1 MRAPEVS
8 GDPHM
13 NQSPAGDFRSTNP
26 HALSVILEA
35 SETRS
40 IIASSDIFD
49 IRGNLLW
56 ARDQPVST
64 ALQRRLMERSLK
76 SPIETCLVA
85 EDGVRTE
92 GLVAALEALLTGSSV
107 LLPLLAPHGTA
118 LRRGARAIHLHPVVQ
133 LLLSAAQTARPALFD
148 HAVQAM
154 ALAGALTCAT
164 RSASDAEVT
173 EAMTAGLLHD
183 IGEVYAA
190 PEFGEADAASRLDL
204 ETYRQLVVHPHI
216 GQVLLQQLTDY
227 PASIARA
234 VGEHQEHLDGSGY
247 PHRTLGADL
256 SPLGRLLAAVEEAL
270 AVLRVPGADLHHVG
284 VALRVVPHEF
294 DEAMAGPFIVAARQ
308 ASPMAARRSVDD
320 LRQRLERLDAALRQ
334 APERVRE
341 VLPQP
346 CSEPLQRIADLTL
359 GLLQRL
365 RDGWNESGLWSPD
378 GVDADHLAE
387 AEAVQDALR
396 SRLLEIG
403 RVARLASAQ
412 ASDEDRACVERL
424 CASLIEGLVRPA

>member
-1 MRAPEVS
+1 
-8 GDPHM
+8 M
-13 NQSPAGDFRSTNP
+13 NQSPEGDFRSTNP
-26 HALSVILEA
+26 HALAVILEA

-56 ARDQPVST
+56 ARNQPVSN
-64 ALQRRLMERSLK
+64 ALQRRLMDRALK
-76 SPIETCLVA
+76 NPIEACLIA
-85 EDGVRTE
+85 EDGVDIGKLTAAME
-92 GLVAALEALLTGSSV
+92 GLLAGDGV
-107 LLPLLAPHGTA
+107 LAPMLRPHAGA
-118 LRRGARAIHLHPVVQ
+118 LRRGMGGIHLHPVVQ
-133 LLLSAAQTARPALFD
+133 LLLSAAQTARPALFG
-148 HAVQAM
+148 HAVEAM

-164 RSASDAEVT
+164 RDASDAAVT
-173 EAMTAGLLHD
+173 AAMTAGLLHD

-190 PEFGEADAASRLDL
+190 PEFGEADAATRLDV
-204 ETYRQLVVHPHI
+204 ETYRQLVVHPHV

-227 PASIARA
+227 PADIARA
-234 VGEHQEHLDGSGY
+234 VGEHHEHLDGSGY
-247 PHRTLGADL
+247 PHRATGEAL
-256 SPLGRLLAAVEEAL
+256 SSLGRLLAAVEEAL
-270 AVLRVPGADLHHVG
+270 SVLRVPGADLHHVG
-284 VALRVVPHEF
+284 VALRVIPHEF
-294 DEAMAGPFIVAARQ
+294 DDTLVGPFIVAARS

-320 LRQRLERLDAALRQ
+320 LRQRLSRLDAALRH

-341 VLPQP
+341 ALPEP
-346 CSEPLQRIADLTL
+346 CSEPLRRIADLTL

-403 RVARLASAQ
+403 RVARLASAE
-412 ASDEDRACVERL
+412 ASDDDRACVERI
-424 CASLIEGLVRPA
+424 CALLIEGLVRPA